1 VKPAQL
7 AQLAFVFL
15 AAFAVYSFVSMAR
28 DGERRR
34 VCSPLCAMRP
44 NYAERNRLAPTFQLP
59 NLQGQMRRLNDY
71 QGRVVIL
78 NFWTKTCRPCL
89 EEMPSLADLGKLI
102 QNRRD
107 VVLVTITTDESADDA
122 KGTLRSVLGGPAPFE
137 VLIDPDAKV
146 VTGKF
151 GTKLFPE
158 TWFIDRQGVVRARID
173 GARDWSGAMP
183 LEFAETLE
191 GPASCPIAFVSGRPS
206 GDFAS
211 LCDDSAG

>member
-44 NYAERNRLAPTFQLP
+44 NYAERNRRAPPFELP
-59 NLQGQMRRLNDY
+59 NLEGQTRRLADY

-78 NFWTKTCRPCL
+78 NFWTKACRPCL
-89 EEMPSLADLGKLI
+89 EEMPSLAELGKLI
-102 QNRRD
+102 QSRRD
-107 VVLVTITTDESADDA
+107 VALVTITTDENAEDA

-137 VLIDPDAKV
+137 VLVDPEANV

-158 TWFIDRQGVVRARID
+158 TWFIDRRGVIRARID

-183 LEFAETLE
+183 LEFATTLE
-191 GPASCPIAFVSGRPS
+191 GPASCPIAFASGRAS

-211 LCDDSAG
+211 LCDDDAS

>member
-1 VKPAQL
+1 MKPAQL

-15 AAFAVYSFVSMAR
+15 AAFAVYSFVSTAR

-44 NYAERNRLAPTFQLP
+44 NYAERNRLAPAFELP
-59 NLQGQMRRLNDY
+59 NLEGQKRRLNDY
-71 QGRVVIL
+71 LGRVVIL

-89 EEMPSLADLGKLI
+89 EEMPSLAELGKLI
-102 QNRRD
+102 QSRRD
-107 VVLVTITTDESADDA
+107 IALVTITTDESAEDA
-122 KGTLRSVLGGPAPFE
+122 RGTLRSVLGGPAPFE
-137 VLIDPDAKV
+137 VLVDPDAKV
-146 VTGKF
+146 VNGKF

-158 TWFIDRQGVVRARID
+158 TWFVDPRGVIRARID

-183 LEFAETLE
+183 LGFAETLAA
-191 GPASCPIAFVSGRPS
+191 PASCPIGFASGRPI

-211 LCDDSAG
+211 ICEDSAG